1 MDINNEFGEYMTE
14 SVIMY
19 EDTGDKILIN
29 CTWDEIPN
37 RMEPFEDRIK
47 YLFKLPSR
55 LSYCFSTEQTKYLI
69 ENINKIPEAN
79 LKDAALALN
88 PRSYRLSDWMI
99 TMEKCI
105 PEDYSFDGS
114 KLFSGLIFE
123 LNKFIPIEKDE

>member
-1 MDINNEFGEYMTE
+1 MDIDNEFGEYMTE
-14 SVIMY
+14 SVIRY

-37 RMEPFEDRIK
+37 IMEPFEDRIK

-79 LKDAALALN
+79 LKDAAIALN

>member
-1 MDINNEFGEYMTE
+1 MDIDNEFGEYMTE
-14 SVIMY
+14 SVIRY

-37 RMEPFEDRIK
+37 IREPFEDRIK

-55 LSYCFSTEQTKYLI
+55 LSFCFSTEQTKYLI

-79 LKDAALALN
+79 LKDAAIALN